1 MAKSKIKFGKKDV
14 LPLGEFDPK
23 KSKVKISLL
32 LEGDLLE
39 AYREAA
45 KNTSHGEYQTLMKEK
60 LREAMFGKHVDPV
73 LRDTIREV
81 VREEIKKAV

>member
-1 MAKSKIKFGKKDV
+1 MAKNRIKIGKKDV
-14 LPLGEFDPK
+14 LPFGEFDPK

-45 KNTSHGEYQTLMKEK
+45 KSTSHGEYQTLMKEK
-60 LREAMFGKHVDPV
+60 LREALFGRQVDPA